1 MTQYE
6 CELLQF
12 HEWPFYF
19 LYFKEYIKY
28 TPSINQ
34 VIMNEPTPIRIRP
47 KLYQEIKDE
56 MPEIFADTTTWV
68 NYLVQV
74 GYNYHM
80 GLDPCGRLGKPT
92 DRKEKNKR
100 EVLHIP
106 YIEENR
112 INKEKNKKWIFKAD
126 QIHEELEFCKDLI
139 VKFWTEK
146 SGAKSEEAFKL
157 LTGHYGLL
165 GIKRKYGREDGE
177 KAVKEQL
184 EEAIANKWKS
194 ITLKNYEAFG
204 RPKNA
209 DKEPVTN
216 HPAGRVFTAAGGFE

>member
-1 MTQYE
+1 M
-6 CELLQF
+6 
-12 HEWPFYF
+12 
-19 LYFKEYIKY
+19 
-28 TPSINQ
+28 S
-34 VIMNEPTPIRIRP
+34 EPTPLRIRP
-47 KLYQEIKDE
+47 KLYQEMKDE
-56 MPEIFADTTTWV
+56 MPEIFTDTTTWG
-68 NYLVQV
+68 NYLLRV
-74 GYNYHM
+74 GLNVYL
-80 GLDPCGRLGKPT
+80 GLDAYGKLKT
-92 DRKEKNKR
+92 DRHKEKKEKER
-100 EVLHIP
+100 EVF
-106 YIEENR
+106 YTSKVENI
-112 INKEKNKKWIFKAD
+112 INKEKKKKWIFKAD

-165 GIKRKYGREDGE
+165 GIRRKYGLKDGE

-216 HPAGRVFTAAGGFE
+216 HPAGRVFRNGRFVDD

>member
-1 MTQYE
+1 M
-6 CELLQF
+6 
-12 HEWPFYF
+12 
-19 LYFKEYIKY
+19 
-28 TPSINQ
+28 S
-34 VIMNEPTPIRIRP
+34 EPTPIRIRP
-47 KLYQEIKDE
+47 KLYQEMKDE
-56 MPEIFADTTTWV
+56 MPEIFTDTTTWV
-68 NYLVQV
+68 NYLAQV
-74 GYNYHM
+74 GFNYHM
-80 GLDPCGRLGKPT
+80 GLDPCGRLKTERPT
-92 DRKEKNKR
+92 EKKKEGR
-100 EVLHIP
+100 EVF
-106 YIEENR
+106 YTSKEENI
-112 INKEKNKKWIFKAD
+112 INKEKKKKWIFKAD

-165 GIKRKYGREDGE
+165 GIRRKYGLKDGE

-216 HPAGRVFTAAGGFE
+216 HPAGRVFRNGRFVDD

>member
-1 MTQYE
+1 M
-6 CELLQF
+6 
-12 HEWPFYF
+12 
-19 LYFKEYIKY
+19 
-28 TPSINQ
+28 S
-34 VIMNEPTPIRIRP
+34 EPTPLRIRP
-47 KLYQEIKDE
+47 KLYQEMKDE
-56 MPEIFADTTTWV
+56 MPEIFTDTTTWG
-68 NYLVQV
+68 NYLLRV
-74 GYNYHM
+74 GLNVYL
-80 GLDPCGRLGKPT
+80 GLDAYGKLKT
-92 DRKEKNKR
+92 DRQKEKKKEER
-100 EVLHIP
+100 EVF
-106 YIEENR
+106 YTSKVENI
-112 INKEKNKKWIFKAD
+112 INKEKKKKWIFKAD

-165 GIKRKYGREDGE
+165 GIRRKYGLKDGE

-216 HPAGRVFTAAGGFE
+216 HPAGRVFRNGRFVDD

>member
-1 MTQYE
+1 
-6 CELLQF
+6 
-12 HEWPFYF
+12 
-19 LYFKEYIKY
+19 
-28 TPSINQ
+28 
-34 VIMNEPTPIRIRP
+34 MNEPTPIRIRP

-68 NYLVQV
+68 NYLIRV

-92 DRKEKNKR
+92 NRKEKRERR
-100 EVLHIP
+100 EVLPIP

-112 INKEKNKKWIFKAD
+112 INKEKTKKWIFKAD

-139 VKFWTEK
+139 VKFWAEK

-157 LTGHYGLL
+157 LIGLKGLGGIYG
-165 GIKRKYGREDGE
+165 KYNAS
-177 KAVKEQL
+177 AVTDQL
-184 EEAIANKWKS
+184 EEAIANKWQS
-194 ITLKNYEAFG
+194 ITLKNYEAYV

-209 DKEPVTN
+209 DKEPVTG
-216 HPAGRVFTAAGGFE
+216 HPAQRVWKDGGFVD